1 MPNASSDPDEL
12 FATLELRLRKQPQW
26 VRDLVATLRGQ
37 IRREAANREKLED
50 ALGRLTGAARYED
63 STISIRLTDSRG
75 DDHVI
80 EVPPDAIVL
89 ANINGDQ
96 VDLRVEDGE
105 LHVQGGSDLYARP
118 WAPYE
123 VIIGSYSK
131 ESK

>member
-105 LHVQGGSDLYARP
+105 LHVQGAGDLYARP